1 VRDAEPEPGTYTV
14 RVYTRDLASGQYD
27 ITATGRGGSEG
38 SIQQPIPLYPR
49 TLHTGG
55 KVAGDIA
62 HSYYTFTTENLP
74 YDVPY
79 IISVRGLDSN
89 AFTNT
94 RWALFTDPNFSYG
107 SLVGSEC
114 GSFWNGNMVCVTNSY
129 HTTITLA
136 SNTTYYLVV
145 YSGSTSSTAQ
155 TYSLMVSPFDSRL
168 GCTQGGQCYT
178 FESGVPDTFS
188 SPDIPW
194 AVDAANAASGS
205 YGLTSGITKRN
216 QTSSCF
222 DFSATDVGWISYSGR
237 SNFTSAYE
245 ELHIYVD
252 GNSYG
257 YSDGTHP
264 WMRTFMQTPSPGLH
278 QYRFCHEIN
287 RNWYKGGINPVS
299 VDDIEL
305 IY

>member
-1 VRDAEPEPGTYTV
+1 
-14 RVYTRDLASGQYD
+14 VYTRDPAAGQYE
-27 ITATGRGGSEG
+27 ITATGTGGSEG
-38 SIQQPIPLYPR
+38 SIQQPIPVYSR
-49 TLHTGG
+49 TLHTNG

-94 RWALFTDPNFSYG
+94 RWALFSDPGFGYG

-145 YSGSTSSTAQ
+145 YNSSTLSTAQ

-168 GCTQGGQCYT
+168 GCTQGGQCFT
-178 FESGVPDTFS
+178 FENGVPASFT
-188 SPDIPW
+188 SPDIAW
-194 AVDAANAASGS
+194 KADGANAASGS

-216 QTSSCF
+216 ETSSCF
-222 DFSATDVGWISYSGR
+222 EFSATDVAWISYSGR

-245 ELHIYVD
+245 TLPIYID
-252 GNSYG
+252 GQSYV
-257 YSDGTHP
+257 YWDGTHP
-264 WMRTFMQTPSPGLH
+264 WLRTYMQTLPPGTH

-287 RNWYKGGINPVS
+287 RMWYKGVVNPVS

>member
-1 VRDAEPEPGTYTV
+1 
-14 RVYTRDLASGQYD
+14 VYTRDLAAGQYD

-114 GSFWNGNMVCVTNSY
+114 GSFWNGSMLCVTNSY
-129 HTTITLA
+129 QTTITLA

-168 GCTQGGQCYT
+168 GCTQGGQCFT
-178 FESGVPDTFS
+178 FENGVPASFT

-194 AVDAANAASGS
+194 KADGANAASGS
-205 YGLTSGITKRN
+205 YGLTSGIAKRN
-216 QTSSCF
+216 ETSSCF
-222 DFSATDVGWISYSGR
+222 EFSATDIGWISYSGR

-245 ELHIYVD
+245 TLHIYID
-252 GNSYG
+252 GQSYG
-257 YSDGTHP
+257 YWDGTHP
-264 WMRTFMQTPSPGLH
+264 WMRTYLQTLPRGTH

-287 RNWYKGGINPVS
+287 RMWYKGVVNPVS

>member
-1 VRDAEPEPGTYTV
+1 
-14 RVYTRDLASGQYD
+14 VYS
-27 ITATGRGGSEG
+27 
-38 SIQQPIPLYPR
+38 R
-49 TLHTGG
+49 TLHTNG

-129 HTTITLA
+129 HTTTTLA

-145 YSGSTSSTAQ
+145 YNSSTSSTAQ

-168 GCTQGGQCYT
+168 GCTQGGQCFT
-178 FESGVPDTFS
+178 FENGVPASFT

-194 AVDAANAASGS
+194 KADGANAASGS

-216 QTSSCF
+216 ETSSCF
-222 DFSATDVGWISYSGR
+222 EFSATDVGWISYSER

-245 ELHIYVD
+245 TLHIYID
-252 GNSYG
+252 GQSYVYG
-257 YSDGTHP
+257 DGTHP
-264 WMRTFMQTPSPGLH
+264 WMRTYMQTLPPGTH
-278 QYRFCHEIN
+278 QYRFCHQIN
-287 RNWYKGGINPVS
+287 RMWYKGVVNPVS